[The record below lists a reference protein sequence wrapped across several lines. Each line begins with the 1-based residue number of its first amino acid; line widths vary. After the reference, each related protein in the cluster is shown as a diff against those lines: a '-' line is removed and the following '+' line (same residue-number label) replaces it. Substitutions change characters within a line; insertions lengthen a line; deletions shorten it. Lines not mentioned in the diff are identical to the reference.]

1 ADLVAVLLGVL
12 VARCAF
18 LPLSPEDPDDRV
30 TGQLRTSGARLLV
43 TTDLDRF
50 AGAGVAVVRPGDT
63 PVEAGGTRERS
74 GRRWPEP
81 SPADPAYVLFTSG
94 STGEP
99 KGVVVEHGALADHVR
114 WAVRE
119 YGLSPADRALQFC
132 AVSFD
137 VLVEEVFPTLV
148 AGATVVLRDDESVT
162 SVRALLACCERTA
175 TTVANLPTGYWERLV
190 DALDEEGLVLPPALR
205 LVAIGGQQVGPTA
218 VDRWHRLVRG
228 VRLVNAYGP
237 TEVTV
242 GATAAELVAGGGVP
256 IGTPTSNTRA
266 YLLDRY
272 LAPVPD
278 GVVAELYL
286 AGTGL
291 ARGYVGRPG
300 LTAERFLP
308 DPFAG
313 DGRRMYRTGDLA
325 RLADGVLHF
334 VSRADRQVKLRGY
347 RVELDEVEAALA
359 AHPEVVEAA
368 VVVRGDVLAA
378 HVGASPRVDGDAV
391 RAHLVARLP
400 SFMVPTVVRVHD
412 SPLPRTAAGKVDRAA
427 LAVPVE
433 PDAEFR
439 EPRTDRERAVA
450 ALWSELLGAPR
461 VGLDDNFFALGGHS
475 LLAMDLVRRM
485 HALGYPG
492 LRMPDLFD
500 NPTIESLA
508 PWADEPTPVRAGPVP
523 TAPVATAPL
532 SWTQLGIWAQATT

>member
-1 ADLVAVLLGVL
+1 V
-12 VARCAF
+12 
-18 LPLSPEDPDDRV
+18 
-30 TGQLRTSGARLLV
+30 
-43 TTDLDRF
+43 
-50 AGAGVAVVRPGDT
+50 
-63 PVEAGGTRERS
+63 
-74 GRRWPEP
+74 GR
-81 SPADPAYVLFTSG
+81 A
-94 STGEP
+94 
-99 KGVVVEHGALADHVR
+99 
-114 WAVRE
+114 
-119 YGLSPADRALQFC
+119 
-132 AVSFD
+132 
-137 VLVEEVFPTLV
+137 
-148 AGATVVLRDDESVT
+148 
-162 SVRALLACCERTA
+162 
-175 TTVANLPTGYWERLV
+175 
-190 DALDEEGLVLPPALR
+190 
-205 LVAIGGQQVGPTA
+205 A
-218 VDRWHRLVRG
+218 VDRWHRLVRD

-242 GATAAELVAGGGVP
+242 GATAAELAEAGGIP
-256 IGTPTSNTRA
+256 IGAPTSNTRA

-308 DPFAG
+308 DPFTG

-325 RLADGVLHF
+325 RVEAGVLHF

-347 RVELDEVEAALA
+347 RVELDEVETALA
-359 AHPEVVEAA
+359 AHPGVAEAA

-378 HVGASPRVDGDAV
+378 HVAVSSTVDSDAV
-391 RAHLVARLP
+391 RAHLAGRLP
-400 SFMVPTVVRVHD
+400 PFMVPSVIRVHD

-427 LAVPVE
+427 LAVPAGPE
-433 PDAEFR
+433 PGAGSR

-450 ALWSELLGAPR
+450 ALWAELLGVPR
-461 VGLDDNFFALGGHS
+461 VGLADNFFALGGHS

-508 PWADEPTPVRAGPVP
+508 PWADERTPGGAGPVP
-523 TAPVATAPL
+523 AAPVSSAPL
-532 SWTQLGIWAQATT
+532 SWTQLGIWAQATTTGEGTFHLPVVLRLGGG